1 MTAVLVPDGAE
12 SLVTAEEAATIC
24 GVRSVTVRQW
34 ASRGYGP
41 AKCKTRLPQCGID
54 DRGRKLYRLLDVAKA
69 EHATRI
75 LARR

>member
-1 MTAVLVPDGAE
+1 MTAVLAPHGAE
-12 SLVTAEEAATIC
+12 SLVTAEEAANIC

-41 AKCKTRLPQCGID
+41 AKGRAKLEPIGRD
-54 DRGRKLYRLLDVAKA
+54 ERGRNLYRLLDVAKA
-69 EHATRI
+69 EHATRC

>member
-1 MTAVLVPDGAE
+1 MTAVLAPEGAE

-41 AKCKTRLPQCGID
+41 ARCKTKLPQRGLD
-54 DRGRKLYRLLDVAKA
+54 ERGRKLYRLLDVAKA
-69 EHATRI
+69 EHATRT

>member
-1 MTAVLVPDGAE
+1 MAPNPSSPPKKRPPSAVSDP
-12 SLVTAEEAATIC
+12 SLFAN
-24 GVRSVTVRQW
+24 GL
-34 ASRGYGP
+34 RGYGP

-69 EHATRI
+69 EHATRA

>member
-1 MTAVLVPDGAE
+1 MTAVLAPEGAD

-34 ASRGYGP
+34 ASRGYGR
-41 AKCKTRLPQCGID
+41 AKDKIKLAQSGQD

-69 EHATRI
+69 EHATRG